1 MTRSPP
7 QLPGGATAAAGT
19 ISAMPTALRRSR
31 PAPSDPPAS
40 RARRADAAPPEA
52 PPTDAGV
59 DERVYAAVSKALLS
73 GKLRPGTP
81 LRERALAEALGCT
94 RGAIRKALARLGT
107 EKRLVLEHNRG
118 AFVPNPS
125 IDDMRGIYRARRIV
139 EAGLITTL
147 FGQLSRE
154 QVAALRKHV
163 QGEQRA
169 FKEGRREDAIR
180 MAGDFHL
187 LLAQMAGSEEL
198 LSYIRRLVAN
208 TELYKALFDSAEA
221 ASCAPREHEQIIEAL
236 SGASLQRAVA
246 IAMEH
251 LDELEQRVVAGA
263 AAEREVDLASLFA
276 EDAPTPSPRAGT
288 GSTGSRRSR
297 T

>member
-1 MTRSPP
+1 MPSTARKSPA
-7 QLPGGATAAAGT
+7 LAAA
-19 ISAMPTALRRSR
+19 A
-31 PAPSDPPAS
+31 APEEP
-40 RARRADAAPPEA
+40 ADADEA
-52 PPTDAGV
+52 NV

-94 RGAIRKALARLGT
+94 RGAVRKVLARLGS

-139 EAGLITTL
+139 EAGLVSTL
-147 FGQLSRE
+147 HGQLERE

-163 QGEQRA
+163 QAEQKA

-180 MAGDFHL
+180 LAGEFHM
-187 LLAQMAGSEEL
+187 LLAQMAHSDEL
-198 LSYIRRLVAN
+198 ISYLQRLISN
-208 TELYKALFDSAEA
+208 TELYKALYDSAEA

-236 SGASLQRAVA
+236 TGTSLDAALAVA
-246 IAMEH
+246 LEH
-251 LDELEQRVVAGA
+251 LDELEQRVIAGA
-263 AAEREVDLASLFA
+263 AAEQEVDLATLLNGG
-276 EDAPTPSPRAGT
+276 APGRGH
-288 GSTGSRRSR
+288 GHKHNH
-297 T
+297 